1 MTLGDCLACL
11 RQSEWRAKIK
21 NEKERAKISRS
32 FVGCVMHTHKHAR
45 THTHR
50 EAHTWNAAYSTKRMP
65 CTAKLES
72 VNCCLLSLAL
82 QKSFESFSS
91 RDASRCVASCRNMF
105 RAVHHNLRRCATIAP
120 CMYMQTNLS
129 LIITNWN
136 AFNMLNWKCNPLIQ
150 TLQTRVPPASVP
162 LPLFPHLS
170 SSPTTLP
177 SATSHSHSSVL
188 HLTPFSTYLT
198 PFCVVDV
205 RTHTPKKKIWKG
217 FSTVA
222 TAKYPVVGKLW
233 DERTT

>member
-1 MTLGDCLACL
+1 MTLDDCFACL
-11 RQSEWRAKIK
+11 RQSEWRTKIK

-65 CTAKLES
+65 CTAKLGS

-91 RDASRCVASCRNMF
+91 RNASRQVASCRNMS

-150 TLQTRVPPASVP
+150 TLQTRVPPAS
-162 LPLFPHLS
+162 LFFPLFPIRLAHPQHFHRPLPTRIHLS
-170 SSPTTLP
+170 FT
-177 SATSHSHSSVL
+177 
-188 HLTPFSTYLT
+188 
-198 PFCVVDV
+198 
-205 RTHTPKKKIWKG
+205 
-217 FSTVA
+217 
-222 TAKYPVVGKLW
+222 
-233 DERTT
+233 